1 MCLPGNFAMVI
12 SSDFRATQYR
22 VDDHQ
27 EDAPHFTIL
36 NDPVL
41 KQDFSTFTSTLST
54 EFYLICDQARLS
66 DTATSISFIGFFL
79 GAFFGGMLAD
89 KFGRK
94 KTMIVSLALTAIS
107 LYAQAFIPGYAAFLV
122 FRVAVMAFNHMAY
135 LSYCCYVCEIVG
147 QGEFVLRS
155 SLGGGLHL

>member
-1 MCLPGNFAMVI
+1 MNLF
-12 SSDFRATQYR
+12 
-22 VDDHQ
+22 
-27 EDAPHFTIL
+27 
-36 NDPVL
+36 
-41 KQDFSTFTSTLST
+41 FSTFTSTLST
-54 EFYLICDQARLS
+54 EFYLICDQTRLS

-107 LYAQAFIPGYAAFLV
+107 LYAQAFIPGYVSFLV

-147 QGEFVLRS
+147 QGEFVLSNATHLYFRKM
-155 SLGGGLHL
+155 LHLRGLVSTVTQNIDGC

>member
-1 MCLPGNFAMVI
+1 MSSVIYLPDSFKANCSPPPVN
-12 SSDFRATQYR
+12 
-22 VDDHQ
+22 
-27 EDAPHFTIL
+27 AP
-36 NDPVL
+36 P
-41 KQDFSTFTSTLST
+41 
-54 EFYLICDQARLS
+54 
-66 DTATSISFIGFFL
+66 SFIGFFL

-147 QGEFVLRS
+147 QGEFGRGS
-155 SLGGGLHL
+155 HI